1 MCKITMPS
9 CYNILSSDEMLY
21 LEGGATQVQAFCAWF
36 VPFYG
41 WYKGITAV
49 RDYRNAN
56 PEDWTVTGL
65 TALCDDMEKSLVN
78 TYYDLGCI
86 AHVLVSSATGIGL
99 LVNAAIIL
107 A

>member
-49 RDYRNAN
+49 RD
-56 PEDWTVTGL
+56 
-65 TALCDDMEKSLVN
+65 TAMQTQKIG
-78 TYYDLGCI
+78 YYPALRLYAMTWKKALLIRIMTLG
-86 AHVLVSSATGIGL
+86 VWLMFLFL
-99 LVNAAIIL
+99 LL
-107 A
+107 RESGFW